1 MKNNSLD
8 SKIRNT
14 AIALVLL
21 LVAAFIIFF
30 TSNLQVDTQ
39 AVAEK
44 TFAYGTNRRSGIVFL
59 IVKVF
64 GALLTSK
71 WFGGLLVTISI
82 YILFSTYTKSKV
94 Y

>member
-14 AIALVLL
+14 AIAILI
-21 LVAAFIIFF
+21 LVAAGVIIFF

-44 TFAYGTNRRSGIVFL
+44 TFAYGTNRHSGIVFL

-71 WFGGLLVTISI
+71 WFGGLLVTVSV
-82 YILFSTYTKSKV
+82 YILFSTYTKSKAS
-94 Y
+94 